1 MASFKMPGRKA
12 LLLTGATL
20 LAAYF
25 SATGALV
32 NVLHA
37 RLPSAALAID
47 ANDPVALV
55 RDAQIRLTTGES
67 LDGGPT
73 QIFEI
78 ARRSV
83 LELPINAPALRLYG
97 LVSSANSDLAG
108 VRGQM
113 ALSDRMSRRDSASQ
127 LWLIEDAVARNDVAG
142 ALRHYDV
149 ALRINEPTRALL
161 YPVLTDAL
169 EEPIIRTRF
178 LPYMDEPAPW
188 LESFLRHAVSNTRDP
203 RLMADLARLAGGFPK
218 GNAYASLDTD
228 LLRRLVVE
236 NHYEDAIAHFRK
248 IDGADPA
255 MLTSLQLTDASTAE
269 AFKPVSWEPYSIDG
283 ISPILVGS
291 ETGGI
296 ELESDIEPGY
306 VGPVARKLLALS
318 PGRYAL
324 RAQMRAEGFGSSGSI
339 TWSLACGGG
348 SNLLDQTVGMSGE
361 FAVSGGF
368 TVPSGCPAQILTISA
383 RTGFNTGGVTL
394 VLGQADLMRGDGS
407 QAVTDPAS

>member
-1 MASFKMPGRKA
+1 MVSFRMPGRKA

-20 LAAYF
+20 LVAYF
-25 SATGALV
+25 SASAALV

-47 ANDPVALV
+47 SNDPVALV
-55 RDAQIRLTTGES
+55 RDAQIQLATGEG
-67 LDGGPT
+67 LEGGPP
-73 QIFEI
+73 QIFDI

-97 LVSSANSDLAG
+97 LVSSANSDLTG
-108 VRGQM
+108 VRDQM

-169 EEPIIRTRF
+169 EEPVILRRF
-178 LPYMDEPAPW
+178 LPYMVEQPPW
-188 LESFLRHAVSNTRDP
+188 LVSFLRHAVSNTRDP
-203 RLMADLARLAGGFPK
+203 RVIVDLARMAGGFPK
-218 GNAYASLDTD
+218 DTAYASLDTE
-228 LLRRLVVE
+228 LLRHLVIE
-236 NHYEDAIAHFRK
+236 NYYEAAIDHFRR

-255 MLTSLQLTDASTAE
+255 LLTSLQKTDASTAE
-269 AFKPVSWEPYSIDG
+269 AFKPISWEPYSIDG

-296 ELESDIEPGY
+296 EIESDIESGY
-306 VGPVARKLLALS
+306 VGPVARKLLAL
-318 PGRYAL
+318 PTGRYSI
-324 RAQMRAEGFGSSGSI
+324 RAQMRGEGFGQSDSV
-339 TWSLACGGG
+339 TWSLTCGEAAT
-348 SNLLDQTVGMSGE
+348 LLDQTVEIDEE
-361 FAVSGGF
+361 FAISGGF
-368 TVPSGCPAQILTISA
+368 TVPSGCPAQMLTISA

-394 VLGQADLMRGDGS
+394 VLARAELTRDSGS
-407 QAVTDPAS
+407 QAGAGPTN